1 MRTYT
6 FSRPCGH
13 TTRSMSKA
21 RALSRLCKECMATA
35 SPAWKEFVVKASE
48 TAPSHRTGQQKA
60 AIEWMIR
67 RSTHP

>member
-6 FSRPCGH
+6 FTLPCGH

-21 RALSRLCKECMATA
+21 RAFSRLCNECIATE

-48 TAPSHRTGQQKA
+48 TTPARRTVQQQA
-60 AIEWMIR
+60 AIEWMIQH
-67 RSTHP
+67 S